1 MTKFPS
7 VTESPNLMVTGTFAS
22 SAGTPRLFA
31 RFSNCLILAWFGLLV
46 VNSAGFAQVEVEA
59 GQRALSQRNYP
70 WYDADTDSVRPL
82 EFGDRAPAKSADR
95 NEIPLAKLK
104 TPPVRPTAGAG
115 PALSSGLSW
124 LAWFALGLLVVAL
137 IGGLAW
143 AFFRIESQS
152 MKRQSVAKRSMAESI
167 EHLPFQLDQPTG
179 NFRHLAQQSYAAGDF
194 RRAAVYLFSHVLVT
208 LDQTNLIRL
217 RKGKTN
223 RQYLGELKNQVP
235 LADYYQQVM
244 VPFEKVFFGD
254 HDLTKQ
260 EFESC
265 WLNLDGFQSYVNQN
279 VSVNP

>member
-1 MTKFPS
+1 MTKLRSVIQLPS
-7 VTESPNLMVTGTFAS
+7 LIVSGALAS
-22 SAGTPRLFA
+22 RRGGFA
-31 RFSNCLILAWFGLLV
+31 RLSYCLILAGLGLLC
-46 VNSAGFAQVEVEA
+46 VNSAGFAQVEVDA

-70 WYDADTDSVRPL
+70 WYDTDTDSVRPL
-82 EFGDRAPAKSADR
+82 EFGDRAPAKSTDR
-95 NEIPLAKLK
+95 NEIRLAKLK
-104 TPPVRPTAGAG
+104 KRPVRTTGGA

-124 LAWFALGLLVVAL
+124 LAWIALGLVAVAL
-137 IGGLAW
+137 IGLLIW

-152 MKRQSVAKRSMAESI
+152 TKKSSIAQRSLAESI
-167 EHLPFQLDQPTG
+167 EHLPFQLEQRTG
-179 NFRHLAQQSYAAGDF
+179 DFRHLAQQSYAAGDF
-194 RRAAVYLFSHVLVT
+194 RRASVYLFSHVLVT

-235 LADYYQQVM
+235 LAEYYQQVM

-254 HDLTKQ
+254 HDLTQQ

-265 WLNLDGFQSYVNQN
+265 WLKLDGFQAYVNQN